1 MSLRFSLLKHKFQ
14 LTIFHLSFLYRILY
28 ELLIQYFN
36 GMKQLKVGL
45 IILVLGSIT
54 LVLLSRYPLT
64 TPTEH
69 RISATI
75 IANTLTQSLDGHR
88 RYLTL
93 EHSDLGTFRLGIPPT
108 TNCQIHDL
116 ALLQELS
123 NKLTQK
129 NSYQFISCSA
139 SSEKGTL

>member
-1 MSLRFSLLKHKFQ
+1 MRFSLLKHIFQ
-14 LTIFHLSFLYRILY
+14 LTRFHLSCLYRILY
-28 ELLIQYFN
+28 ELFIQYFN

-45 IILVLGSIT
+45 IILFIGCIT
-54 LVLLSRYPLT
+54 LVLLSRYPLS

-69 RISATI
+69 KISATI

-93 EHSDLGTFRLGIPPT
+93 EHSELGTFRLGIPPT
-108 TNCQIHDL
+108 TNCQVNDL

-129 NSYQFISCSA
+129 SSYQFISCSV
-139 SSEKGTL
+139 STEKGTL